1 MMEAIIV
8 PGISL
13 MLAGFYLKEE
23 QPPRNAVVFAA
34 MSSVFNGF
42 LSWAVGH
49 IPDSAPLAIWQ
60 YLFILVGSVSMA
72 WSIVAFIF
80 LPSTPMDAFFLNER
94 EKSHMVN
101 RLAANKTGIVN
112 HTWKWAQVT
121 EALADPKTW
130 LLFFFNIAINVPN
143 GGLTTFG
150 GLIIQGLGYS
160 GVEAS
165 LLTMPTGVMSTISSL
180 IFSTIAAKWKD
191 RRCLVVMLAALV
203 PIVGTVVV
211 STLPRNNLGGQM
223 VGLYLL
229 YTYFGPYVV
238 GISLG
243 QANTAGHTKK
253 SVVFSVFYI
262 GYAVGNLLGPQT
274 FRAEQAP
281 EYVGGTIAMI
291 VCYCVAIVLAILYWV
306 YAAWQNRKRA
316 KDELPD
322 QDKDTMEGFRD
333 ETDFEQKEFKYTT

>member
-23 QPPRNAVVFAA
+23 QPPRNAIVFAA
-34 MSSVFNGF
+34 LSSVFNGF

-49 IPDSAPLAIWQ
+49 IPESAPLAIWQ

-80 LPSTPMDAFFLNER
+80 LPSTPMDAFFLSER
-94 EKSHMVN
+94 EKHHMVS

-112 HTWKWAQVT
+112 HTWKWSQVK
-121 EALADPKTW
+121 EALIDPKTW
-130 LLFFFNIAINVPN
+130 MLFLFNIAINIPN

-150 GLIIQGLGYS
+150 GLIIKGLGYS
-160 GVEAS
+160 GVHAS
-165 LLTMPTGVMSTISSL
+165 LLTMPTGVMSTLSSL
-180 IFSTIAAKWKD
+180 VFSSIAARWKN
-191 RRCLVVMLAALV
+191 RRCLVVILAALV
-203 PIVGTVVV
+203 PIVGTAVVFA
-211 STLPRNNLGGQM
+211 LPRDNLGGQM

-253 SVVFSVFYI
+253 SVVFAILYI
-262 GYAVGNLLGPQT
+262 GYSLGNFTGPFT
-274 FRAEQAP
+274 FQADQAP
-281 EYVGGTIAMI
+281 EYVGGTVAMI
-291 VCYCVAIVLAILYWV
+291 VSYCVAAGLAVLYWV
-306 YAAWQNRKRA
+306 YAAWQNRRRPA
-316 KDELPD
+316 TESPGSGDEA
-322 QDKDTMEGFRD
+322 MESFLD
-333 ETDFEQKEFKYTT
+333 ETDFEQKAFKYTT